1 MFKKVLAVA
10 ALAIGAI
17 LLVPAAANAS
27 YVANDKVVVSGS
39 TSPGGT
45 AVVTFKDGSFTPGET
60 VSFSVTG
67 EGPIT
72 LSAVKAAVVTVTST
86 KVANATTG
94 SVVLNVTL
102 PANATGSYTVT
113 ATGLSFGNVGTAAI
127 TVRSADAGA
136 GAKLPFT
143 GANISPLIIWGA
155 GGILLLG
162 VALLIVLAVVRRQ
175 RAIA

>member
-1 MFKKVLAVA
+1 MFKKILAIA

-17 LLVPAAANAS
+17 LVVPAAANAA
-27 YVANDKVVVSGS
+27 YVANDHVVVSGS
-39 TSPGGT
+39 SAPGGT

-72 LSAVKAAVVTVTST
+72 LSAVNAAVVTATST
-86 KVANATTG
+86 KVASATG

-113 ATGLSFGNVGTAAI
+113 ATGLTSGNVGTATI

-162 VALLIVLAVVRRQ
+162 VALLVVLAVVRRQ